1 MTRSL
6 LLAAALAA
14 ACAPSA
20 TGDPQAAAASQ
31 TAATSPG
38 AAPSAQAEGSLRLT
52 LRLSPG
58 GVEILSR
65 AVSDAPVQRRDP
77 YRNEP
82 TFFRVY
88 DGAGRALAERGF
100 RLETELRS
108 EAPAADGTI
117 SGERVPIDAP
127 VVSIQIPRFAEAA
140 SVKLYRRDA
149 AAPGAEPA
157 LLAEVKP

>member
-1 MTRSL
+1 MTRTL
-6 LLAAALAA
+6 FLAAILVA

-20 TGDPQAAAASQ
+20 TGDSPAAATSA
-31 TAATSPG
+31 TAATSP
-38 AAPSAQAEGSLRLT
+38 AASPAVPDGGSVRLT
-52 LRLSPG
+52 IRLSPG
-58 GVEILSR
+58 GAEVLSR
-65 AVSDAPVQRRDP
+65 VASDAPVQRRDP
-77 YRNEP
+77 YRNAP